1 MILPNCTDHDLSEIL
16 LLISIADSISCLIFE
31 FEKWHAYEVYYL
43 RMQEATVYC
52 VFVHCSVGFE
62 VSKRL

>member
-1 MILPNCTDHDLSEIL
+1 MF
-16 LLISIADSISCLIFE
+16 IFE